1 MKLKFLAAALLSLAT
16 QAQAQQPAATS
27 GYATIG
33 PLKMYY
39 ELHGNGK
46 GQPLVLIHGGGSTI
60 GTSFSKVIDAFAQ
73 HREVIA
79 VELQAHG
86 HTADIDRPLSF
97 KQDADDVA
105 SLLTQLGIAQA
116 DFLGFSNGGQTAI
129 EIALRHPKLV
139 RKLVLA
145 STFYKR
151 EGAYPWLWAGF
162 PHASLNDMPKDLRDA
177 NLAITHDS
185 ASLKRMFNRDVE
197 RMKAFTN
204 WPDEAIRSIQAPTLV
219 MIGDEDV
226 TKPEHA
232 VEMYRTLPHARLI
245 ILPGKHGEF
254 LQGAGELPL
263 CTVAM
268 VNEFLDVP

>member
-1 MKLKFLAAALLSLAT
+1 MKLIFLAALLPLAMHLH
-16 QAQAQQPAATS
+16 AQQPQPTS

-33 PLKMYY
+33 PLRMYY
-39 ELHGNGK
+39 EIHGK

-60 GTSFSKVIDAFAQ
+60 GTSFGGVLDAFAE
-73 HREVIA
+73 HRQVIA

-97 KQDADDVA
+97 QQDADDVA
-105 SLLTQLGIAQA
+105 SLLGQLGIAQA

-145 STFYKR
+145 CMFTKR

-162 PHASLNDMPKDLRDA
+162 PQASLDNMPKNLRDA

-185 ASLKRMFNRDVE
+185 ARLKRMFNRDVE
-197 RMKAFTN
+197 RMKAFTG
-204 WPDEAIRSIQAPTLV
+204 WSDEAIRSIQAPTLV

-254 LQGAGELPL
+254 LESPGELAL
-263 CTVAM
+263 CAAAM
-268 VNEFLDVP
+268 IGQFLDVP

>member
-1 MKLKFLAAALLSLAT
+1 MKLTFLAAALLPLAMNV
-16 QAQAQQPAATS
+16 QAQQTQPVS

-39 ELHGNGK
+39 EIHGK

-60 GTSFSKVIDAFAQ
+60 GTSFGGVLDEFAK
-73 HREVIA
+73 HRQVIA

-86 HTADIDRPLSF
+86 HTMDIDRPLSF
-97 KQDADDVA
+97 QQDADDVA
-105 SLLTQLGIAQA
+105 ALLTQLGIAQA
-116 DFLGFSNGGQTAI
+116 DILGFSNGGQTAL

-139 RKLVLA
+139 HKLVLA
-145 STFYKR
+145 CMFYKR
-151 EGAYPWLWAGF
+151 DGAYPWLWAGF
-162 PHASLNDMPKDLRDA
+162 PTASLDNMPKNLRDA

-185 ASLKRMFNRDVE
+185 ARLQRMFERDVA
-197 RMKAFTN
+197 RMKAFTD
-204 WPDEAIRSIQAPTLV
+204 WPDAAIRSIQAPTLV

-254 LQGAGELPL
+254 LESAGPL
-263 CTVAM
+263 ALCAAAM
-268 VNEFLDVP
+268 VDEFLDVP